1 VVVVVDLAVIL
12 ALGAWVCLD
21 QAASLTVAAALLLLG
36 LALLAL
42 LWVEARLADRR
53 ARNAKADAAID
64 AFLRER
70 SEGARRTREV
80 HGLTVSQL
88 LDLVD
93 IELDLDADEDLRSRI
108 DELNDKFPQT

>member
-1 VVVVVDLAVIL
+1 MT
-12 ALGAWVCLD
+12 ALE
-21 QAASLTVAAALLLLG
+21 ASLTVAAALLLLG

-53 ARNAKADAAID
+53 ARNARADAAIE
-64 AFLRER
+64 AMLRDR
-70 SEGARRTREV
+70 FAGAGRTREV
-80 HGLTVSQL
+80 HGLTVPQL

-108 DELNDKFPQT
+108 DELNDEFPQT

>member
-1 VVVVVDLAVIL
+1 MT
-12 ALGAWVCLD
+12 ALE
-21 QAASLTVAAALLLLG
+21 ASLTVAAALLLLG

-53 ARNAKADAAID
+53 ARNARADAAIE
-64 AFLRER
+64 AMLRDR
-70 SEGARRTREV
+70 FAGAGRAREV
-80 HGLTVSQL
+80 HGLTVPEL

-108 DELNDKFPQT
+108 DELNDEFPQT

>member
-1 VVVVVDLAVIL
+1 MT
-12 ALGAWVCLD
+12 ALE
-21 QAASLTVAAALLLLG
+21 ASLTVAAALLLLG

-53 ARNAKADAAID
+53 ARTARADAAIE
-64 AFLRER
+64 AMLRDR
-70 SEGARRTREV
+70 FAGAGRAREV
-80 HGLTVSQL
+80 HGLTVPEL

-108 DELNDKFPQT
+108 DELNDEFPQT

>member
-1 VVVVVDLAVIL
+1 MNGPIV
-12 ALGAWVCLD
+12 LGLML
-21 QAASLTVAAALLLLG
+21 AASG
-36 LALLAL
+36 LVLV
-42 LWVEARLADRR
+42 WVEARLRDRR
-53 ARNAKADAAID
+53 ARNARADAAID

-93 IELDLDADEDLRSRI
+93 IELDLDTDEDLRSRI